1 MSTVHDGDP
10 PKGSNRDRWLPLV
23 LLALVPFVLLRLGLH
38 PVGDPDTFWHLRAGD
53 HLWGTWQFSG
63 PDPFSRFSTRTWVL
77 HEWLPELALAAA
89 AAVGGLPGVAWL
101 ACALIA
107 LLFVTVYAVCRTW
120 VPVLPAAILATAAVF
135 GSAAS
140 LTPRSQLAT
149 FLLLPVVVWAWLR
162 TAQDLRARWWLVPL
176 SWVWACS
183 HGLWV
188 AGLATGAAVTAGLLL
203 DRRVSVRGAARL
215 VAVVVLSFAAGAVTP
230 VGPELL
236 LAPFR
241 VGESTSL
248 ISEWNPPSLTSPPVA
263 VTLALVAAVVV
274 LWARRTRPVPW
285 THVLLFATAVGWTLL
300 YSRTVALGALTA
312 APLLATLWP
321 VLRED
326 VQPSRR
332 AELVSLGAAVVAS
345 LTLAGLV
352 LPSVAAQP
360 LQPHGLDQQLDRL
373 PRGTVVY
380 DEYSVGG
387 WLLWRHPQLAPVI
400 DPRVEVFDLA
410 YVQRHVATLAAGP
423 GWDTAV
429 ADSGATYALVP
440 DAAPL
445 SAALLRSGEWTA
457 LGTDAGYVLLARNG

>member
-1 MSTVHDGDP
+1 
-10 PKGSNRDRWLPLV
+10 
-23 LLALVPFVLLRLGLH
+23 
-38 PVGDPDTFWHLRAGD
+38 
-53 HLWGTWQFSG
+53 
-63 PDPFSRFSTRTWVL
+63 
-77 HEWLPELALAAA
+77 
-89 AAVGGLPGVAWL
+89 
-101 ACALIA
+101 
-107 LLFVTVYAVCRTW
+107 
-120 VPVLPAAILATAAVF
+120 
-135 GSAAS
+135 
-140 LTPRSQLAT
+140 
-149 FLLLPVVVWAWLR
+149 
-162 TAQDLRARWWLVPL
+162 
-176 SWVWACS
+176 
-183 HGLWV
+183 
-188 AGLATGAAVTAGLLL
+188 
-203 DRRVSVRGAARL
+203 
-215 VAVVVLSFAAGAVTP
+215 
-230 VGPELL
+230 
-236 LAPFR
+236 
-241 VGESTSL
+241 
-248 ISEWNPPSLTSPPVA
+248 
-263 VTLALVAAVVV
+263 
-274 LWARRTRPVPW
+274 
-285 THVLLFATAVGWTLL
+285 
-300 YSRTVALGALTA
+300 VALGALTA

-321 VLRED
+321 VQRED

-380 DEYSVGG
+380 DEYSLGG

-423 GWDTAV
+423 GWDTAI